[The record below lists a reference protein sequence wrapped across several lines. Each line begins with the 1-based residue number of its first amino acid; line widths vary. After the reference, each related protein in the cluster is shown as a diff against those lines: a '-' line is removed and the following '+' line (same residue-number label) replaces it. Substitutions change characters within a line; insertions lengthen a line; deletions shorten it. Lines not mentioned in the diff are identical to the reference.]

1 MPAVPKDVNVSPFN
15 SADTGSATGSQGFP
29 RSSRLSDAGV
39 ISKTLAQKPLKKT
52 HLALHS
58 HQGGEVGLALAIP
71 KKLARRA
78 VDRNRIKR
86 LIREAYR
93 TQSEEKKQLWGSVVV
108 RLHKRIGQIKNRLL
122 KKQEKDM
129 ALEVR
134 QAFDGKKNS

>member
-58 HQGGEVGLALAIP
+58 HQGSHVGLALAIP

-93 TQSEEKKQLWGSVVV
+93 TQPEEKKQLWGSVVV
-108 RLHKRIGQIKNRLL
+108 RLHKRIGLMKNRLL

-134 QAFDGKKNS
+134 QAFDAKKNP

>member
-15 SADTGSATGSQGFP
+15 SADTNSATGSQGFP

-58 HQGGEVGLALAIP
+58 HQSGDVGLALAIP

-78 VDRNRIKR
+78 VDRNKIKR

-93 TQSEEKKQLWGSVVV
+93 TQPQEKKQLWGSVVV
-108 RLHKRIGQIKNRLL
+108 RLHKKNRSN
-122 KKQEKDM
+122 KEPVVQETRK
-129 ALEVR
+129 R
-134 QAFDGKKNS
+134 NGHGS